1 MELLAAHPLLAAIG
15 WPVLDRIRLG
25 DLAISPH
32 GIGIAVGFLIGARVL
47 LREGPRRGVSVDDV
61 NTMLVWAIVG
71 AIAGA
76 RFFYVLAHWSEFDGL
91 LDALAIWRGG
101 ISLLGG
107 IAGAILVNL
116 PLMRRRGYRF
126 FQVMDG
132 AVIGLA
138 LGIAIG
144 RIGDLVIGDHL
155 GIPTSWLLAWTYEG
169 GTLAPPFSCAEGAC
183 RAVLQ
188 GGKELVITR
197 EGATL
202 LSPTGAVLA
211 RGVGVHQTA
220 LYDMLSAWPLFLT
233 LRSLNRVPRRE
244 GVLTLTFGLW
254 YGSVRVVT
262 DFLRVDKRFFGMTG
276 SQWTGL
282 TVAAICALTLVAWAI
297 RSRARAAEP
306 GADVGAAGDGAP
318 GGGAPDAPHGGGAL
332 RAADAPPLGERPGG
346 APEGGREP

>member
-1 MELLAAHPLLAAIG
+1 VDPLAAHPLLAAIG
-15 WPVLDRIRLG
+15 WPVLDRLRFG
-25 DLAISPH
+25 PLAISPH

-47 LREGPRRGVSVDDV
+47 LREGPKRGVAVDDV
-61 NTMLVWAIVG
+61 NAMLVWAIVG

-76 RFFYVLAHWSEFDGL
+76 RFFYVVAHWSEFDGL

-116 PLMRRRGYRF
+116 PLLRRRGYRF

-138 LGIAIG
+138 LGIGIG

-155 GIPTSWLLAWTYEG
+155 GTPTSWFLAWTYEG
-169 GTLAPPFSCAEGAC
+169 GTLAPPFSCAAEVC

-188 GGKELVITR
+188 GGRELVITR

-202 LSPTGAVLA
+202 LAADGRVLA
-211 RGVGVHQTA
+211 EGVGVHQTA
-220 LYDMLSAWPLFLT
+220 LYDLLSAWPLFAT
-233 LRSLNRVPRRE
+233 LWFLNRAPRRE

-254 YGSVRVVT
+254 YGTVRVVT
-262 DFLRVDKRFFGMTG
+262 DFLRVDKRFFGLTG
-276 SQWTGL
+276 SQWTAL
-282 TVAAICALTLVAWAI
+282 TVAVVCALTLLAWAF
-297 RSRARAAEP
+297 RARGRTERAEATPTDPAEGEARAAAEAAPSEP
-306 GADVGAAGDGAP
+306 REGATDEASG
-318 GGGAPDAPHGGGAL
+318 
-332 RAADAPPLGERPGG
+332 
-346 APEGGREP
+346 

>member
-1 MELLAAHPLLAAIG
+1 MDPLALHPPLAAIG
-15 WPVLDRIRLG
+15 WPVLDRLRFG

-47 LREGPRRGVSVDDV
+47 VREGPKRGVSVDDI
-61 NTMLVWAIVG
+61 NTMLVWAILG

-76 RFFYVLAHWSEFDGL
+76 RFFYVVAHWSEFDGL

-116 PLMRRRGYRF
+116 PLLRRRGYRF

-138 LGIAIG
+138 LGIGIG

-155 GIPTSWLLAWTYEG
+155 GIPTSWFLAWTYEG
-169 GTLAPPFSCAEGAC
+169 GTLAPPFSCAAEVC

-188 GGKELVITR
+188 GGRELVITR
-197 EGATL
+197 ESATL
-202 LSPTGAVLA
+202 LAADGRVLA
-211 RGVGVHQTA
+211 EGVGVHQTA
-220 LYDMLSAWPLFLT
+220 LYDLLSAWPLFAT
-233 LRSLNRVPRRE
+233 LSLLNRVPRRE

-254 YGSVRVVT
+254 YGAARVVT
-262 DFLRVDKRFFGMTG
+262 DFLRVDKRFFGLTG
-276 SQWTGL
+276 SQWTAL
-282 TVAAICALTLVAWAI
+282 TVAVVCAVTLLVWAV
-297 RSRARAAEP
+297 RSRARAE
-306 GADVGAAGDGAP
+306 AAG
-318 GGGAPDAPHGGGAL
+318 
-332 RAADAPPLGERPGG
+332 
-346 APEGGREP
+346 

>member
-1 MELLAAHPLLAAIG
+1 VDPLALHPPLAAIG
-15 WPVLDRIRLG
+15 WPVLDRLRFG

-47 LREGPRRGVSVDDV
+47 VREGPKRGVSVDDI

-71 AIAGA
+71 AIVGA
-76 RFFYVLAHWSEFDGL
+76 RFFYVVAHWSEFDGL

-116 PLMRRRGYRF
+116 PLLRRRGYRF

-138 LGIAIG
+138 LGIGIG

-155 GIPTSWLLAWTYEG
+155 GIPTSWFLAWTYEG
-169 GTLAPPFSCAEGAC
+169 GTLAPPFSCAAEVC

-188 GGKELVITR
+188 GGRELVITR

-202 LSPTGAVLA
+202 LAADGRVLA
-211 RGVGVHQTA
+211 EGVGVHQTA
-220 LYDMLSAWPLFLT
+220 LYDLLSAWPLFAT
-233 LRSLNRVPRRE
+233 LSVLNRAPRRE

-254 YGSVRVVT
+254 YGAVRVVT
-262 DFLRVDKRFFGMTG
+262 DFLRVDKRFFGLTG
-276 SQWTGL
+276 SQWTAL
-282 TVAAICALTLVAWAI
+282 TVAVVCAVTLLVWAV
-297 RSRARAAEP
+297 RSRARAVAADRGPAGPGDGDPPTAAAEGAPAEP
-306 GADVGAAGDGAP
+306 AGGATDQAP
-318 GGGAPDAPHGGGAL
+318 G
-332 RAADAPPLGERPGG
+332 
-346 APEGGREP
+346 